1 MERRGKDT
9 NRNRWGIIA
18 VDNMVREERDLV
30 KELKDRERNVQRREE
45 DTRIKKA
52 KYNREYKAIIKE
64 DRGFEYKIRMK

>member
-30 KELKDRERNVQRREE
+30 KELKDRERNVQRQEE
-45 DTRIKKA
+45 DTKIKKA
-52 KYNREYKAIIKE
+52 KYNREYKTIVKE
-64 DRGFEYKIRMK
+64 DRGLNI